1 MGTCLAGDADADGI
15 CDAVDDCVG
24 EIDEC
29 GLCNG
34 PGAVYECGCFDVN
47 PGECDCN
54 GSTQDVLGICGGD
67 CAEDD
72 DNNGVCD
79 HLEVYGC
86 MYQWAN
92 NFSPEATRD
101 DGTCES
107 PCVGE
112 INQNVFDWDGDYSV
126 TIADFLAMLSVFG
139 DVDIDSDGAW
149 DSSDLCIDNRCLQ
162 IARTTHALRMN
173 AASAMARSY
182 GGGD

>member
-1 MGTCLAGDADADGI
+1 MDAAACNFDLDAEADNGSCKYAEAGFDCMGTCVVGVADSDGI

-86 MYQWAN
+86 Q
-92 NFSPEATRD
+92 S
-101 DGTCES
+101 
-107 PCVGE
+107 
-112 INQNVFDWDGDYSV
+112 
-126 TIADFLAMLSVFG
+126 
-139 DVDIDSDGAW
+139 
-149 DSSDLCIDNRCLQ
+149 
-162 IARTTHALRMN
+162 
-173 AASAMARSY
+173 
-182 GGGD
+182 